1 MELSPNQL
9 HRLLERFPSFELSY
23 ETLTHKKVPD
33 NYNICLGVPSGRK
46 YFLWFTFYRDQDV
59 CYLLELNKEKRITRA
74 TITHTEFSREC
85 HIGTILYG
93 SLVRDEFATTTNTP
107 ETAQEPRNATSEHVV
122 VRVFTGEDSSS
133 RVNGRVMKP
142 YFVIEDLY
150 FYKGIPLKHICFAE
164 KIPLL
169 KRLFERDRTA
179 PFTYEDE
186 SSPRH
191 ITPVYL
197 PFMWRTTD
205 PAPNFPYGI
214 HHIQYRELH
223 RICPYLNVI
232 YGLSYTRST
241 NTHASSALTCE
252 DESSSVNIQT
262 PMRVPRSGDFALHC
276 SYANTEPPAETRV
289 PATPPFPGSTP
300 KSPEI
305 FISQYVSDYHKPQ
318 YKYPTIFRVIADIQY
333 DIYHLYACGQSKPA
347 AANGRQHPR
356 HSRQFTREDKSSPA
370 LVPRSGA
377 ASRGSYA
384 NAPREFVY
392 YDVAYIPNYKTSVF
406 MNGLF
411 RNIRENRNL
420 DYIEESDDEEDFED
434 TREDKYVDTK
444 KELFIECVFHT
455 KFKRW
460 VPTRVADK
468 REKVVHIHKLAR

>member
-9 HRLLERFPSFELSY
+9 HRIIERFPSFELSY

-33 NYNICLGVPSGRK
+33 NYNVCLGVPSGRK
-46 YFLWFTFYRDQDV
+46 YFLWFTFYRDKDV
-59 CYLLELNKEKRITRA
+59 CYLLELNKEKRIARA

-107 ETAQEPRNATSEHVV
+107 ET
-122 VRVFTGEDSSS
+122 
-133 RVNGRVMKP
+133 GRVMKP

-150 FYKGIPLKHICFAE
+150 FYKGIPLKHVCFAE
-164 KIPLL
+164 KLPLL

-179 PFTYEDE
+179 PFTHKDE
-186 SSPRH
+186 FSPRH

-232 YGLSYTRST
+232 YGLSY
-241 NTHASSALTCE
+241 
-252 DESSSVNIQT
+252 
-262 PMRVPRSGDFALHC
+262 PRSSDIKSRGVCYSGNANATSGAC
-276 SYANTEPPAETRV
+276 SELEDGAGPGQGVANTEPQSGTRV
-289 PATPPFPGSTP
+289 PTTKPTLPASNPKPP
-300 KSPEI
+300 EL

-318 YKYPTIFRVIADIQY
+318 YKYPTIFRVCADIQY
-333 DIYHLYACGQSKPA
+333 DIYHLYACGQSKPT

-356 HSRQFTREDKSSPA
+356 HSRPFTREDKSSPA

-411 RNIRENRNL
+411 RNIRENSNL